1 MANDVRVALDRRQC
15 VADKDIS
22 ALKVVPDR
30 GLKVEAER
38 DRIGIAVGSTHK
50 VLSFWLPGDSRERW
64 KRLVPVFFLVVRQ
77 PKERKVG
84 CQTWPH
90 ADEGTA
96 SVLQERRSQL
106 TRRSGVV
113 YRPAGQSRS

>member
-64 KRLVPVFFLVVRQ
+64 KRLVPVFFFGRETTKGAQSWLSDL
-77 PKERKVG
+77 
-84 CQTWPH
+84 
-90 ADEGTA
+90 A
-96 SVLQERRSQL
+96 
-106 TRRSGVV
+106 TRG
-113 YRPAGQSRS
+113 